1 MPGQFFLSEPQVALM
16 VKNPPANAGGIKD
29 VGSILGLERFPGGG
43 YGNFFQC
50 SRLENPRAEEYGL
63 L

>member
-1 MPGQFFLSEPQVALM
+1 M